1 MEHSAGAPFRISW
14 GAVIGGLAT
23 AFGVWT
29 LLYVLGL
36 ALGFSSLD
44 LDRPNLARAMGI
56 GGGIW
61 VGLTG
66 FLSMLVGGVITARSA
81 GYVDRGN
88 GALHGLVLWGAS
100 GVAAALAGA
109 LIMGSA
115 ASSMARMGS
124 DAASKA
130 MDALS
135 ANVDTQAL
143 LAPLNAKLEQAGKP
157 ALERGQLE
165 AISRD
170 AVSDSVKQGRFD
182 RETFIGNVAANTNL
196 SRTEVRNLY
205 GTTIMQIET
214 RAVELKEQAKQAA
227 ESASAATGRALW
239 GLFALM
245 VLSLLGAVTGAS
257 TGVSSLQRA
266 HSSPWNEPVV
276 VQQPIEVVR

>member
-1 MEHSAGAPFRISW
+1 MDSPAGAPFRISW

-36 ALGFSSLD
+36 ALGFSTLD

-61 VGLTG
+61 VGLSG
-66 FLSMLVGGVITARSA
+66 FLAMLVGGVVTARSA
-81 GYVDRGN
+81 GYVGRGN

-100 GVAAALAGA
+100 GLAATLASA
-109 LIMGSA
+109 LIMSSA
-115 ASSMARMGS
+115 ASGMARMGS

-135 ANVDTQAL
+135 NKIDTQAL
-143 LAPLNAKLEQAGKP
+143 LVPLNAKLEQAGKP
-157 ALERGQLE
+157 ALQRGQLE

-182 RETFIGNVAANTNL
+182 RETFISTVSDNTNL
-196 SRTEVRNLY
+196 SRTDVRNLY
-205 GTTIMQIET
+205 GTTIMQIES
-214 RAVELKEQAKQAA
+214 RAVDLKAQAKQAA
-227 ESASAATGRALW
+227 ESASVATGRALW
-239 GLFALM
+239 GVFVLM

-257 TGVSSLQRA
+257 TGVSSQQRA
-266 HSSPWNEPVV
+266 HSSPWNEQVV
-276 VQQPIEVVR
+276 VQPPIEVVR

>member
-115 ASSMARMGS
+115 ASSMASMGS
-124 DAASKA
+124 DAASRA